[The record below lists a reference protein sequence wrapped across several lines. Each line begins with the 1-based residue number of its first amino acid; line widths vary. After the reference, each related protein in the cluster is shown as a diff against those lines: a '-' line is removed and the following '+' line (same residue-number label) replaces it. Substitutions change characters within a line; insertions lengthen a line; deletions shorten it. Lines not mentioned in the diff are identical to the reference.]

1 MSKEKK
7 GCGLGKFVLGAAV
20 GAGLGILF
28 APKKGSET
36 REDLKKKI
44 NELLAKVKEI
54 DAEDV
59 KEAIET
65 KIAEIKDELED
76 LDKEKF
82 EEYVKNLLGESYINA
97 RVRKQMNDYIREY
110 QYTYSGMLKALVYF
124 YEVKGN
130 NKNKANGGIGIIPF
144 IYKDAYNYYY
154 NLWMIQQSN
163 KDKNVIDYVPKLKE
177 IKIPIPKKEPRKRSV
192 FTFLDEQEELNAE

>member
-1 MSKEKK
+1 
-7 GCGLGKFVLGAAV
+7 
-20 GAGLGILF
+20 
-28 APKKGSET
+28 
-36 REDLKKKI
+36 
-44 NELLAKVKEI
+44 
-54 DAEDV
+54 
-59 KEAIET
+59 
-65 KIAEIKDELED
+65 
-76 LDKEKF
+76 
-82 EEYVKNLLGESYINA
+82 
-97 RVRKQMNDYIREY
+97 MNDYIREY

-177 IKIPIPKKEPRKRSV
+177 IKIPIPKKEPRRRSV
-192 FTFLDEQEELNAE
+192 FTFLDEQEDLNAE

>member
-1 MSKEKK
+1 M
-7 GCGLGKFVLGAAV
+7 
-20 GAGLGILF
+20 
-28 APKKGSET
+28 
-36 REDLKKKI
+36 
-44 NELLAKVKEI
+44 
-54 DAEDV
+54 
-59 KEAIET
+59 
-65 KIAEIKDELED
+65 
-76 LDKEKF
+76 
-82 EEYVKNLLGESYINA
+82 GESYINA

-177 IKIPIPKKEPRKRSV
+177 IKIPIPKK
-192 FTFLDEQEELNAE
+192 

>member
-1 MSKEKK
+1 
-7 GCGLGKFVLGAAV
+7 
-20 GAGLGILF
+20 
-28 APKKGSET
+28 
-36 REDLKKKI
+36 
-44 NELLAKVKEI
+44 
-54 DAEDV
+54 
-59 KEAIET
+59 
-65 KIAEIKDELED
+65 
-76 LDKEKF
+76 
-82 EEYVKNLLGESYINA
+82 
-97 RVRKQMNDYIREY
+97 MNDYIREY

-177 IKIPIPKKEPRKRSV
+177 IKIPIPKKEPRKRSI

>member
-1 MSKEKK
+1 
-7 GCGLGKFVLGAAV
+7 
-20 GAGLGILF
+20 
-28 APKKGSET
+28 
-36 REDLKKKI
+36 
-44 NELLAKVKEI
+44 
-54 DAEDV
+54 
-59 KEAIET
+59 
-65 KIAEIKDELED
+65 
-76 LDKEKF
+76 
-82 EEYVKNLLGESYINA
+82 
-97 RVRKQMNDYIREY
+97 MNDYIKEY

-192 FTFLDEQEELNAE
+192 FTFLDEQEDLNAE

>member
-1 MSKEKK
+1 
-7 GCGLGKFVLGAAV
+7 
-20 GAGLGILF
+20 
-28 APKKGSET
+28 
-36 REDLKKKI
+36 
-44 NELLAKVKEI
+44 
-54 DAEDV
+54 
-59 KEAIET
+59 
-65 KIAEIKDELED
+65 
-76 LDKEKF
+76 
-82 EEYVKNLLGESYINA
+82 
-97 RVRKQMNDYIREY
+97 MNDYIKEY

>member
-1 MSKEKK
+1 
-7 GCGLGKFVLGAAV
+7 
-20 GAGLGILF
+20 
-28 APKKGSET
+28 
-36 REDLKKKI
+36 
-44 NELLAKVKEI
+44 
-54 DAEDV
+54 
-59 KEAIET
+59 
-65 KIAEIKDELED
+65 
-76 LDKEKF
+76 
-82 EEYVKNLLGESYINA
+82 
-97 RVRKQMNDYIREY
+97 MNDYIREY

-177 IKIPIPKKEPRKRSV
+177 IKIPIPKKDPRKRSV

>member
-1 MSKEKK
+1 
-7 GCGLGKFVLGAAV
+7 
-20 GAGLGILF
+20 
-28 APKKGSET
+28 
-36 REDLKKKI
+36 
-44 NELLAKVKEI
+44 
-54 DAEDV
+54 
-59 KEAIET
+59 
-65 KIAEIKDELED
+65 
-76 LDKEKF
+76 
-82 EEYVKNLLGESYINA
+82 
-97 RVRKQMNDYIREY
+97 MNDYIREY

-130 NKNKANGGIGIIPF
+130 NKHKANGGIGIIPF

-192 FTFLDEQEELNAE
+192 FTFLDEQEDLNAE

>member
-1 MSKEKK
+1 
-7 GCGLGKFVLGAAV
+7 
-20 GAGLGILF
+20 
-28 APKKGSET
+28 
-36 REDLKKKI
+36 
-44 NELLAKVKEI
+44 
-54 DAEDV
+54 
-59 KEAIET
+59 
-65 KIAEIKDELED
+65 
-76 LDKEKF
+76 
-82 EEYVKNLLGESYINA
+82 
-97 RVRKQMNDYIREY
+97 MNDYIREY

-177 IKIPIPKKEPRKRSV
+177 IKIPIPKKELRKRSV
-192 FTFLDEQEELNAE
+192 FTFLDEQEDLNAE

>member
-1 MSKEKK
+1 M
-7 GCGLGKFVLGAAV
+7 
-20 GAGLGILF
+20 
-28 APKKGSET
+28 
-36 REDLKKKI
+36 
-44 NELLAKVKEI
+44 
-54 DAEDV
+54 
-59 KEAIET
+59 
-65 KIAEIKDELED
+65 
-76 LDKEKF
+76 
-82 EEYVKNLLGESYINA
+82 GESYINA

-192 FTFLDEQEELNAE
+192 FAFLDE

>member
-1 MSKEKK
+1 
-7 GCGLGKFVLGAAV
+7 
-20 GAGLGILF
+20 
-28 APKKGSET
+28 
-36 REDLKKKI
+36 
-44 NELLAKVKEI
+44 
-54 DAEDV
+54 
-59 KEAIET
+59 
-65 KIAEIKDELED
+65 
-76 LDKEKF
+76 
-82 EEYVKNLLGESYINA
+82 
-97 RVRKQMNDYIREY
+97 MNDYIREY

-192 FTFLDEQEELNAE
+192 FAFLDEQEDLNAE

>member
-1 MSKEKK
+1 
-7 GCGLGKFVLGAAV
+7 
-20 GAGLGILF
+20 
-28 APKKGSET
+28 
-36 REDLKKKI
+36 
-44 NELLAKVKEI
+44 
-54 DAEDV
+54 
-59 KEAIET
+59 
-65 KIAEIKDELED
+65 
-76 LDKEKF
+76 
-82 EEYVKNLLGESYINA
+82 
-97 RVRKQMNDYIREY
+97 MNDYIKEY
-110 QYTYSGMLKALVYF
+110 QYTYSGMLKALIYF

-192 FTFLDEQEELNAE
+192 FTFLDEQEGLNAE

>member
-1 MSKEKK
+1 
-7 GCGLGKFVLGAAV
+7 
-20 GAGLGILF
+20 
-28 APKKGSET
+28 
-36 REDLKKKI
+36 
-44 NELLAKVKEI
+44 
-54 DAEDV
+54 
-59 KEAIET
+59 
-65 KIAEIKDELED
+65 
-76 LDKEKF
+76 
-82 EEYVKNLLGESYINA
+82 
-97 RVRKQMNDYIREY
+97 MNDYIREY

-177 IKIPIPKKEPRKRSV
+177 IKIPIPKKEPRKRPV
-192 FTFLDEQEELNAE
+192 FTFLDE

>member
-1 MSKEKK
+1 M
-7 GCGLGKFVLGAAV
+7 
-20 GAGLGILF
+20 
-28 APKKGSET
+28 
-36 REDLKKKI
+36 
-44 NELLAKVKEI
+44 
-54 DAEDV
+54 
-59 KEAIET
+59 
-65 KIAEIKDELED
+65 
-76 LDKEKF
+76 
-82 EEYVKNLLGESYINA
+82 GESYINA
-97 RVRKQMNDYIREY
+97 RVRKQMNDYIKEY
-110 QYTYSGMLKALVYF
+110 QYTYSGMLKALIYF

-192 FTFLDEQEELNAE
+192 FTFLDE

>member
-1 MSKEKK
+1 
-7 GCGLGKFVLGAAV
+7 
-20 GAGLGILF
+20 
-28 APKKGSET
+28 
-36 REDLKKKI
+36 
-44 NELLAKVKEI
+44 
-54 DAEDV
+54 
-59 KEAIET
+59 
-65 KIAEIKDELED
+65 
-76 LDKEKF
+76 
-82 EEYVKNLLGESYINA
+82 
-97 RVRKQMNDYIREY
+97 MNDYIREY

-192 FTFLDEQEELNAE
+192 FTFLDEQEDLNAK

>member
-1 MSKEKK
+1 
-7 GCGLGKFVLGAAV
+7 
-20 GAGLGILF
+20 
-28 APKKGSET
+28 
-36 REDLKKKI
+36 
-44 NELLAKVKEI
+44 
-54 DAEDV
+54 
-59 KEAIET
+59 
-65 KIAEIKDELED
+65 
-76 LDKEKF
+76 
-82 EEYVKNLLGESYINA
+82 
-97 RVRKQMNDYIREY
+97 MNDYIKEY

-177 IKIPIPKKEPRKRSV
+177 IKIPIPKKESRKRSV

>member
-1 MSKEKK
+1 
-7 GCGLGKFVLGAAV
+7 
-20 GAGLGILF
+20 
-28 APKKGSET
+28 
-36 REDLKKKI
+36 
-44 NELLAKVKEI
+44 
-54 DAEDV
+54 
-59 KEAIET
+59 
-65 KIAEIKDELED
+65 
-76 LDKEKF
+76 
-82 EEYVKNLLGESYINA
+82 
-97 RVRKQMNDYIREY
+97 MNDYIREY

-124 YEVKGN
+124 YEVKGHD
-130 NKNKANGGIGIIPF
+130 KNKANGGIGIIPF

>member
-1 MSKEKK
+1 
-7 GCGLGKFVLGAAV
+7 
-20 GAGLGILF
+20 
-28 APKKGSET
+28 
-36 REDLKKKI
+36 
-44 NELLAKVKEI
+44 
-54 DAEDV
+54 
-59 KEAIET
+59 
-65 KIAEIKDELED
+65 
-76 LDKEKF
+76 
-82 EEYVKNLLGESYINA
+82 
-97 RVRKQMNDYIREY
+97 MNDYIKEY

-192 FTFLDEQEELNAE
+192 FTFLDEQEELDAE

>member
-1 MSKEKK
+1 
-7 GCGLGKFVLGAAV
+7 
-20 GAGLGILF
+20 
-28 APKKGSET
+28 
-36 REDLKKKI
+36 
-44 NELLAKVKEI
+44 
-54 DAEDV
+54 
-59 KEAIET
+59 
-65 KIAEIKDELED
+65 
-76 LDKEKF
+76 
-82 EEYVKNLLGESYINA
+82 
-97 RVRKQMNDYIREY
+97 MNDYIKEY

-177 IKIPIPKKEPRKRSV
+177 IKIPIPKKEPRKRSA

>member
-1 MSKEKK
+1 
-7 GCGLGKFVLGAAV
+7 
-20 GAGLGILF
+20 
-28 APKKGSET
+28 
-36 REDLKKKI
+36 
-44 NELLAKVKEI
+44 
-54 DAEDV
+54 
-59 KEAIET
+59 
-65 KIAEIKDELED
+65 
-76 LDKEKF
+76 
-82 EEYVKNLLGESYINA
+82 
-97 RVRKQMNDYIREY
+97 MNDYIKEY
-110 QYTYSGMLKALVYF
+110 QYTYSGMLKALIYF

-154 NLWMIQQSN
+154 NLWIIQQSN

>member
-1 MSKEKK
+1 
-7 GCGLGKFVLGAAV
+7 
-20 GAGLGILF
+20 
-28 APKKGSET
+28 
-36 REDLKKKI
+36 
-44 NELLAKVKEI
+44 
-54 DAEDV
+54 
-59 KEAIET
+59 
-65 KIAEIKDELED
+65 
-76 LDKEKF
+76 
-82 EEYVKNLLGESYINA
+82 
-97 RVRKQMNDYIREY
+97 MNDYIREY

-130 NKNKANGGIGIIPF
+130 KKNKANGGIGIIPF

-192 FTFLDEQEELNAE
+192 FTFLDEQEDLNAE